1 MANPTIVPKKSVLAN
16 AVPTTAQLALG
27 EIAINHADKKLYAR
41 HPATGDV
48 QEIGGGGAVGVHSH
62 DELYSLDS
70 SKHLE
75 LQNNGDIVFTD
86 GATSTT
92 LVKQSSLSSVAT
104 SGDYNDLSNKP
115 TSFTV
120 SATPPSSPSAGTLW
134 LEEGTLRAFVYYDSQ
149 WVEFGLS
156 GSQSYEVR
164 HAYAAPYSYTG
175 TAVDGTSESASGWT
189 VTRLEISSAGTTT
202 KTTASGVWNDRAS
215 LTYT

>member
-1 MANPTIVPKKSVLAN
+1 MANPRIIPKKSTVA
-16 AVPTTAQLALG
+16 AKVPTTSDLQPG
-27 EIAINHADKKLYAR
+27 EICVNFADAKIYGR
-41 HPATGDV
+41 HPSNSTIV
-48 QEIGGGGAVGVHSH
+48 TFGGSGTVAAHSH

-75 LQNNGDIVFTD
+75 LQNNGDLVFTD

-92 LVKQSSLSSVAT
+92 LVKQSSLSAVAT
-104 SGDYNDLSNKP
+104 SGSYNDLLNKP
-115 TSFTV
+115 TSFAV
-120 SATPPSSPSAGTLW
+120 SAAPPSSPSAGTLW

-202 KTTASGVWNDRAS
+202 KTTASGAWSNRAS